1 MFIYCTLLLLENLD
15 NAINYSRYRGSH
27 VKAINI
33 YCIHDIRFFRIAKHI
48 IFNYIPKCNFHV
60 GSQSRAFILYR
71 FLLEDIA
78 AGKRERAEFRARS
91 YERFVHFW
99 KFVRAFAA
107 INLYI
112 APAFGNFYDL

>member
-1 MFIYCTLLLLENLD
+1 MIFVFFVSQNVLFL
-15 NAINYSRYRGSH
+15 
-27 VKAINI
+27 
-33 YCIHDIRFFRIAKHI
+33 IRFRNVISMWVVSHEF
-48 IFNYIPKCNFHV
+48 
-60 GSQSRAFILYR
+60 LYH

-99 KFVRAFAA
+99 KFVRAFVA